1 MAATVII
8 KRWTGPAA
16 SPTKTDITS
25 INTRA
30 NAYDGHSTGDTSYP
44 IAIPSSG
51 TNYSYWVSTRL
62 SVSSNTGN
70 NTIDNIKWYTDGAA
84 GFGTDVGCIVAAANT
99 YDQAE
104 GTEGTSGTE
113 LTTGN
118 HTGLAASPSDAFA
131 YTSGSPLSL
140 TGSTTGTGD
149 VGQFAVWQITVGT
162 GASVGATNSETFTFS
177 YDES

>member
-8 KRWTGPAA
+8 NRHTGTAGAP
-16 SPTKTDITS
+16 SKSDITS

-30 NAYDGHSTGDTSYP
+30 NAYDGHSTGDTTYP
-44 IAIPSSG
+44 IAIPDAGS
-51 TNYSYWVSTRL
+51 NYSYAVSTRL
-62 SVSSNTGN
+62 SVSANTGS

-84 GFGTDVGCIVAAANT
+84 GFGTGVTCKVAAGNT

-104 GTEGTSGTE
+104 GVEGTSGTE

-118 HTGLAASPSDAFA
+118 NTGLAASPSDAFA
-131 YTSGSPLSL
+131 YTSGSALSL

-149 VGQFAVWQITVGT
+149 VGQFAVWQIAVGT
-162 GASVGATNSETFTFS
+162 TAGVGATSSETFTFS